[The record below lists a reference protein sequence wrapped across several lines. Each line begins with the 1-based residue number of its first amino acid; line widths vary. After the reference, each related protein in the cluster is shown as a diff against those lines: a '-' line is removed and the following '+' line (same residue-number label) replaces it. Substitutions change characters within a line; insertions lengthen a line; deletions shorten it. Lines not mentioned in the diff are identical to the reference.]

1 MQQSKHTCSRIYDHM
16 SGKLDQKQCPVT
28 RKAHKFGDSH
38 TTAHGIVNSFHHEA
52 EPKCEVVRK
61 KNKAQS

>member
-1 MQQSKHTCSRIYDHM
+1 M
-16 SGKLDQKQCPVT
+16 SGKLDQKLCPVT
-28 RKAHKFGDSH
+28 RKAHKFGDGP
-38 TTAHGIVNSFHHEA
+38 TRAHGIVNSFHHEA